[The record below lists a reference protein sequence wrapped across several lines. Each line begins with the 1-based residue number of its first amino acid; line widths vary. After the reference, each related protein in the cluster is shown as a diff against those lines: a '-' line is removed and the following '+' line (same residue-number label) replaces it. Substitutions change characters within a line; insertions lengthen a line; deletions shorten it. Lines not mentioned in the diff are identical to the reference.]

1 MEISLET
8 TRRDQ
13 ARAQLSFLGHSICG
27 DYRYGPLADMESL
40 GPSVPTPGALHST
53 AEGRRC
59 MVDEKETERLVALHD
74 PLRRLGLHF
83 SELRLTHPTTNSA
96 LTLTSH
102 CPASFTDLMRRRS
115 QATTTSRSTSIDS
128 KSSQVVINSMV
139 VGGADIQA
147 GSSRIVE
154 SRGISDTKD
163 RESDRQQ
170 QVNKEGHPSV
180 VDEDGQMDSL
190 RSGSSQYAAES
201 ASSSVEKVKVF
212 TLSEFL
218 GPGKVRGAAGR
229 SDKRQQQQEQQQAPP
244 SNTKTHRRK

>member
-1 MEISLET
+1 MEVSLET

-40 GPSVPTPGALHST
+40 SLGSSAPTPGALHST

-59 MVDEKETERLVALHD
+59 IVDEKESERLVALHD

-102 CPASFTDLMRRRS
+102 CPTSFTDLLRRRS
-115 QATTTSRSTSIDS
+115 KSSSIDFY
-128 KSSQVVINSMV
+128 SSEIVINSMV
-139 VGGADIQA
+139 VSRADIQA
-147 GSSRIVE
+147 SSRIVE
-154 SRGISDTKD
+154 SKGITDTKD
-163 RESDRQQ
+163 CESDRQQ
-170 QVNKEGHPSV
+170 QVNKEGHLSV
-180 VDEDGQMDSL
+180 VNEDGQMDTL

-218 GPGKVRGAAGR
+218 GPGKVRGGAGR
-229 SDKRQQQQEQQQAPP
+229 SNKRQQQQQDQQAPP
-244 SNTKTHRRK
+244 TTKTHRRK